1 MTTEQTS
8 PDQDTRRDGSAVQRG
23 VGRPAPKRTTAAAAW
38 FVFGALWVAGL
49 ALGDQIKAAGHDFSG
64 AWAVLYGGMWMLLCV
79 EVRKALLVLWRD
91 EDEYK
96 DKHLGDWLEP

>member
-1 MTTEQTS
+1 MLGG
-8 PDQDTRRDGSAVQRG
+8 RRRSALACWRRLRQ
-23 VGRPAPKRTTAAAAW
+23 A
-38 FVFGALWVAGL
+38 GAKWRAGL

-64 AWAVLYGGMWMLLCV
+64 AWAVLYGGIWMLLCI

-96 DKHLGDWLEP
+96 DKHPGDWLEP

>member
-1 MTTEQTS
+1 MKQEDAQEG
-8 PDQDTRRDGSAVQRG
+8 PAADGAPVERG
-23 VGRPAPKRTTAAAAW
+23 VGRPAPKRATAAAAW
-38 FVFGALWVAGL
+38 FVFGVLWVAGL

-64 AWAVLYGGMWMLLCV
+64 AWAVLYGGMWMLLCM

-96 DKHLGDWLEP
+96 DSHPGDWLEP